1 MSTKNTLQA
10 IRKGEFVLDV
20 SDIKPKAIG
29 FVILFVCFGLFGSW
43 AYLAPIDG
51 AAYAPGTVVV
61 KSYRKTVQHLE
72 GGIIKSLLVKE
83 GDLVQAGDELIILDD
98 TQYKAELGIVTGQ
111 VISLEATKARLQAER
126 DQSQAIS
133 YPDKLLSQKND
144 TRVNEAIR
152 NEQAVFEARKASRL
166 GEVSVF
172 EQRLAQID
180 EQITGINVRITSRKD
195 LKKSYD
201 DEIRELKSLLN
212 DGFVDIQRIREIERR
227 SAEVASEI
235 SDLKSNAAL
244 SKVKRS
250 ETELQILQLEKNFRT
265 EVVDQLSQIEAKLF
279 DLSERERALVARL
292 ERTIIR
298 APESGMVL
306 GMQVHTIGGVVQSG
320 APILEIVPRNAELIV
335 EAQVSPIDIDRVNEG
350 LEVDVRFSAFN
361 SQTTPVIYGKV
372 NHLSADSLINKE
384 TGIPYYLA
392 KIDIPST
399 ELAKLGNKTLL
410 PGMPADA
417 LIKTGE
423 RTLVTYLL
431 RPATDA
437 LARSLIED

>member
-1 MSTKNTLQA
+1 MSTNNTLQA

-29 FVILFVCFGLFGSW
+29 FAILFVCFGLFGSW
-43 AYLAPIDG
+43 AYLAPING

-72 GGIIKSLLVKE
+72 GGIIKSLRVKD
-83 GDLVQAGDELIILDD
+83 GDLVEAGNELIILDD

-126 DQSQAIS
+126 DQKTSIT

-144 TRVNEAIR
+144 SRVSEAIK
-152 NEQAVFEARKASRL
+152 NEQAIYEARSTSRL

-180 EQITGINVRITSRKD
+180 EQISGINVRISARED
-195 LKKSYD
+195 LKKSFD
-201 DEIRELKSLLN
+201 DEAKELRTLLD
-212 DGFVDIQRIREIERR
+212 DGLVDVQRIREIERR

-235 SDLKSNAAL
+235 ADLKSNKAL
-244 SKVKRS
+244 SNVKRS
-250 ETELQILQLEKNFRT
+250 ETELQVLQLEKDFRT

-292 ERTIIR
+292 DRTVIR

-306 GMQVHTIGGVVQSG
+306 GMQVHTVGGVIQSG
-320 APILEIVPRNAELIV
+320 APLLEIVPKNSELIV
-335 EAQVSPIDIDRVNEG
+335 EAQVSPMDIDRVHEG

-361 SQTTPVIYGKV
+361 THTTPVIYGKV
-372 NHLSADSLINKE
+372 SHLSADSLVNKE

-392 KIDIPST
+392 KIDIPAK
-399 ELAKLGNKTLL
+399 ELAKLGDMSLL

-423 RTLVTYLL
+423 RTLFEYLL

-437 LARSLIED
+437 FARSLIED